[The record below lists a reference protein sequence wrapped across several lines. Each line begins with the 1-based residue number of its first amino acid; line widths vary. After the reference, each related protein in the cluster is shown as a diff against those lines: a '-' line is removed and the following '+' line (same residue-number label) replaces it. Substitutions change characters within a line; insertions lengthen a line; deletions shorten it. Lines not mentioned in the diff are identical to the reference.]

1 VKSILAAAL
10 LAALAIA
17 RPAFAAGD
25 AAPVYAQMPAH
36 PALWTIHGSKGT
48 VYLFGSVHLLPPQ
61 VDWHTKEID
70 AAIARSDILVFE
82 IALDGDAQE
91 RMQAYIAAHGMLPAG
106 QHLHDMLSPDSRKE
120 LDTEVAKLP
129 VSPEAVDRMRPW
141 LAALTIEIMGI
152 TKEHYSAASG
162 VDQEL
167 QANANGKPVVGLETV
182 EQQLSL
188 LAPDDPKVE
197 LQAFEAGLKT
207 STEDTNDKI
216 GPLLD
221 AWMHGRVDRIASL
234 TDKELAKF
242 PEARKLLFDD
252 RNHAWAEKIA
262 SYLEQ
267 PKIYFITVGAAHLAG
282 PHGVPALLRARG
294 FHVDGP

>member
-1 VKSILAAAL
+1 VKRLLVAAL

-17 RPAFAAGD
+17 RPVFAED
-25 AAPVYAQMPAH
+25 ATPVYAKMPAH
-36 PALWTIHGSKGT
+36 PALWTVHGPKGT
-48 VYLFGSVHLLPPQ
+48 AYLFGSVHLLPPQ

-82 IALDGDAQE
+82 IALDADAQQ
-91 RMQAYIAAHGMLPAG
+91 RMQTYIATHGMLPAG
-106 QHLHDMLSPDSRKE
+106 QNLHDMISPEARRE
-120 LDTEVAKLP
+120 LDAEVEKLP
-129 VSPEAVDRMRPW
+129 VSPKAVDRMRPW
-141 LAALTIEIMGI
+141 LAALTIEIMGM

-162 VDQEL
+162 VDQQL

-188 LAPDDPKVE
+188 LAPGDPKIE

-207 STEDTNDKI
+207 STETANDQL

-234 TDKELAKF
+234 TTKEFAKF
-242 PEARKLLFDD
+242 PDARKLLFDD
-252 RNHAWAEKIA
+252 RNKAWVEKIA
-262 SYLEQ
+262 TFLDQ
-267 PKIYFITVGAAHLAG
+267 PKVYFITVGAGHLAG
-282 PHGVPALLRARG
+282 PQGVPALLRARG
-294 FHVDGP
+294 FHVEGS

>member
-1 VKSILAAAL
+1 MKKVLTAAL
-10 LAALAIA
+10 FAAFAVV
-17 RPAFAAGD
+17 RPAFADD
-25 AAPVYAQMPAH
+25 ASVVYAKMPAH
-36 PALWTIHGSKGT
+36 PALWTVHGSKGT

-82 IALDGDAQE
+82 IALDADAQQ
-91 RMQAYIAAHGMLPAG
+91 RMQAYIQAHGMLPAG
-106 QHLHDMLSPDSRKE
+106 QHLHDMISPEARKE
-120 LDTEVAKLP
+120 LDVEVKKLP

-162 VDQEL
+162 VDQQL
-167 QANANGKPVVGLETV
+167 QANANGKPIVGLETV

-188 LAPDDPKVE
+188 LAPENPKIE

-207 STEDTNDKI
+207 STESNDQV

-234 TDKELAKF
+234 TTKELAKF
-242 PEARKLLFDD
+242 PDARKLLFDD
-252 RNHAWAEKIA
+252 RNKAWAGKIMR
-262 SYLEQ
+262 YLDR
-267 PKIYFITVGAAHLAG
+267 PKVYFITVGAGHLAG
-282 PHGVPALLRARG
+282 PGGVPTLLRAKG
-294 FHVDGP
+294 FRVDGP

>member
-1 VKSILAAAL
+1 MAFAFTP
-10 LAALAIA
+10 
-17 RPAFAAGD
+17 PAFADD
-25 AAPVYAQMPAH
+25 ASIVYAKMQAH
-36 PALWTIHGSKGT
+36 PALWTVHGSKGT

-61 VDWHTKEID
+61 VEWHTKEID

-82 IALDGDAQE
+82 IALDADAQQ
-91 RMQAYIAAHGMLPAG
+91 RMQAYIQAHGMLPAG
-106 QHLHDMLSPDSRKE
+106 QHLHDMISPEARKE
-120 LDTEVAKLP
+120 LDVEVKKLP

-162 VDQEL
+162 VDQQL
-167 QANANGKPVVGLETV
+167 QANANGKPIVGLETV

-188 LAPDDPKVE
+188 LAPENPKIE

-207 STEDTNDKI
+207 STESNDQV

-234 TDKELAKF
+234 TTKELAKF
-242 PEARKLLFDD
+242 PDARKLLFDD
-252 RNHAWAEKIA
+252 RNKAWAGKIMR
-262 SYLEQ
+262 YLDR
-267 PKIYFITVGAAHLAG
+267 PKVYFITVGAGHLAG
-282 PHGVPALLRARG
+282 PGGVPTLLRAKG
-294 FHVDGP
+294 FRVDGP

>member
-1 VKSILAAAL
+1 MKKVLTAAL
-10 LAALAIA
+10 FA
-17 RPAFAAGD
+17 AFAFVRPTFADD
-25 AAPVYAQMPAH
+25 ASVVYAKMPAH
-36 PALWTIHGSKGT
+36 PALWTVHGSKGT

-82 IALDGDAQE
+82 IALDADAQQ
-91 RMQAYIAAHGMLPAG
+91 RMQAYIQAHGMLPAG
-106 QHLHDMLSPDSRKE
+106 QHLHDMISPEARKE
-120 LDTEVAKLP
+120 LDVEVKKLP

-162 VDQEL
+162 VDQQL
-167 QANANGKPVVGLETV
+167 QANANGKPIVGLETV

-188 LAPDDPKVE
+188 LAPENPKIE

-207 STEDTNDKI
+207 STESNDQV

-234 TDKELAKF
+234 TTKELAKF
-242 PEARKLLFDD
+242 PDARKLLFGD
-252 RNHAWAEKIA
+252 RNKAWTGKIMR
-262 SYLEQ
+262 YLDR
-267 PKIYFITVGAAHLAG
+267 PKVYFITVGAGHLAG
-282 PHGVPALLRARG
+282 PGGVPTLLRAKG
-294 FHVDGP
+294 FRVDGP

>member
-1 VKSILAAAL
+1 MKKVLTAAL
-10 LAALAIA
+10 FA
-17 RPAFAAGD
+17 AFAFVRLAFADD
-25 AAPVYAQMPAH
+25 ASVVYAKMPAH
-36 PALWTIHGSKGT
+36 PALWTVHGSKGT

-82 IALDGDAQE
+82 IALDADAQQ
-91 RMQAYIAAHGMLPAG
+91 RMQAYIQAHGMLPAG
-106 QHLHDMLSPDSRKE
+106 QHLHDMISPEARKE
-120 LDTEVAKLP
+120 LDVEVKKLP

-162 VDQEL
+162 VDQQL
-167 QANANGKPVVGLETV
+167 QANANGKPIVGLETV
-182 EQQLSL
+182 EQQMSL
-188 LAPDDPKVE
+188 LAPENPKIE

-207 STEDTNDKI
+207 STESNDQV

-234 TDKELAKF
+234 TTKELAKF
-242 PEARKLLFDD
+242 PDARKLLFDD
-252 RNHAWAEKIA
+252 RNKAWAGKIMR
-262 SYLEQ
+262 YLDR
-267 PKIYFITVGAAHLAG
+267 PKVYFITVGAGHLAG
-282 PHGVPALLRARG
+282 PGGVPTLLRAKG
-294 FHVDGP
+294 FRVDGP